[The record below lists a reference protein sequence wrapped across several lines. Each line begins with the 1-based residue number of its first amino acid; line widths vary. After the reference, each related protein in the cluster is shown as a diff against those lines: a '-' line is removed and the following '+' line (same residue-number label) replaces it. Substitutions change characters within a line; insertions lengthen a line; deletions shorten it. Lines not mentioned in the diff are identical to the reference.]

1 MESADAAASGVGG
14 AAVSGAEVGH
24 ACVLQQMAA
33 GSDKVRCEGPVLVL
47 PLVVLRNRF
56 RRIKIMQLSSAL
68 SGWCDCFW

>member
-33 GSDKVRCEGPVLVL
+33 GSDKVRCQGVFTGSFASC
-47 PLVVLRNRF
+47 R
-56 RRIKIMQLSSAL
+56 LSYVSWEWAVAA
-68 SGWCDCFW
+68 